1 MCVYVL
7 VVCCMVLELMT
18 GRSSSRGDGGGCIE
32 WSSRVI
38 LCVLFCFFV
47 SLVIDSGILL

>member
-18 GRSSSRGDGGGCIE
+18 GRSSSGGGGGGCIE

-38 LCVLFCFFV
+38 LCVLFFLF
-47 SLVIDSGILL
+47 L